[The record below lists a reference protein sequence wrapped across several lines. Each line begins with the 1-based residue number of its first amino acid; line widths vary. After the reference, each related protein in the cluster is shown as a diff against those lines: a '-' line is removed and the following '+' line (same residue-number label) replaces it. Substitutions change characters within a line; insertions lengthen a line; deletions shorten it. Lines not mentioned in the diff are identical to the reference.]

1 MLGVILLVQALTVAV
16 SGPPTSIAYLPIR
29 VAQAE
34 GYFTRD
40 GLAVVVRPVHGPV
53 EAAVALLEG
62 DADLAATSFETVAR
76 RASGEAGAKVRLV
89 FGLTA
94 APPVA
99 LLAAKERLDPAR
111 SVAALARQRVAM
123 AAPGPE
129 GTWLGAI
136 LARARLDARRIRLE
150 SVGESELVRVIEAG
164 EAAAGFVPEPF
175 ATQLLTGGRATLLA
189 DLRTPRA
196 AAETLG
202 TRTVDAA
209 VFARTD
215 RMPRSTA
222 LAAFTRALLAAEGR
236 ITATDAGVLGAGLPA
251 AITARPDEFSARVA
265 ASRQLYLPDG
275 TVSVD
280 QVRASLALFKAR
292 QPLPAATRLATPRE
306 LLSAPAR

>member
-1 MLGVILLVQALTVAV
+1 MLGVVLLVQALTVAV
-16 SGPPTSIAYLPIR
+16 SGPPTSTAYLPLR

-40 GLAVVVRPVHGPV
+40 GLAVIVRPVHGPV
-53 EAAVALLEG
+53 EAATALLEG
-62 DADLAATSFETVAR
+62 DADLAATTFETVAR

-94 APPVA
+94 APQVA
-99 LLAAKERLDPAR
+99 LLAAKGRVEPTR
-111 SVAALARQRVAM
+111 SVAALTRQRVAM

-129 GTWLGAI
+129 ETWLGAI
-136 LARARLDARRIRLE
+136 LARARLDARKIRLE
-150 SVGESELVRVIEAG
+150 SVGERDLIRVIQAG
-164 EAAAGFVPEPF
+164 EAAAGLVPEPF
-175 ATQLLTGGRATLLA
+175 AAQLLSGGHATLLA

-215 RMPRSTA
+215 RLPTLAA
-222 LAAFTRALLAAEGR
+222 LAAFRRALLAAEQR
-236 ITATDAGVLGAGLPA
+236 ITATDPAVLGAGLPA
-251 AITARPDEFSARVA
+251 AITARPDEFGARVA

-280 QVRASLALFKAR
+280 QVRASLGLLRAR
-292 QPLPAATRLATPRE
+292 LPLPPTTRLATPRE
-306 LLSAPAR
+306 ILIAPER